1 MKTPIML
8 RSTHEEIVSNISS
21 NYESKLKIKDQD
33 ITNLVNKNAKVNME
47 LINRDAKIDKL
58 EKEVKDLK
66 FCLDACKKEKNQV
79 ARENINVMR
88 TLNMNRELK
97 KQMLN
102 IINGESDITFSK
114 RSMRELVML
123 L

>member
-66 FCLDACKKEKNQV
+66 FCLDACKKENNQV

-97 KQMLN
+97 NQMLN
-102 IINGESDITFSK
+102 IINGETDITFSK
-114 RSMRELVML
+114 RNMRELVML

>member
-8 RSTHEEIVSNISS
+8 RSTHEEIASNISS

-66 FCLDACKKEKNQV
+66 FCLDACKKENNQV

-97 KQMLN
+97 NQMLN

-114 RSMRELVML
+114 RSMCELVML

>member
-8 RSTHEEIVSNISS
+8 RSTHEEIASNISS

-66 FCLDACKKEKNQV
+66 FCLDACKKENNQV

>member
-8 RSTHEEIVSNISS
+8 RSTHEEIASNISS

-66 FCLDACKKEKNQV
+66 FCLDACKKENNQV

-97 KQMLN
+97 NQMLN

>member
-97 KQMLN
+97 NQILS
-102 IINGESDITFSK
+102 IINGDSDVPFNK
-114 RSMRELVML
+114 RSICELATL

>member
-1 MKTPIML
+1 MKMLVML
-8 RSTHEEIVSNISS
+8 RSTHEEIVND
-21 NYESKLKIKDQD
+21 YESKLKIKSKD
-33 ITNLVNKNAKVNME
+33 ITNLVNKNAKANTE

-79 ARENINVMR
+79 AKENINVMR
-88 TLNMNRELK
+88 TLNMNQELK
-97 KQMLN
+97 RQLIN
-102 IINGESDITFSK
+102 IIVGKSDVKFTK
-114 RSMRELVML
+114 DNVMELVML

>member
-1 MKTPIML
+1 MKMPIML
-8 RSTHEEIVSNISS
+8 RSTHEEIVND
-21 NYESKLKIKDQD
+21 YESKLKIKNQD
-33 ITNLVNKNAKVNME
+33 ITNLVNKNAKANTE

-58 EKEVKDLK
+58 EKEIKDLK

-79 ARENINVMR
+79 AKENINVMR

-97 KQMLN
+97 NQMLN
-102 IINGESDITFSK
+102 IINGDSDITFNK
-114 RSMRELVML
+114 RSMCELVML

>member
-8 RSTHEEIVSNISS
+8 RSTHEEIVSDILS
-21 NYESKLKIKDQD
+21 NYEIKLKIKAQD
-33 ITNLVNKNAKVNME
+33 ITNLVNKNAKVNVE

-97 KQMLN
+97 NQMLN
-102 IINGESDITFSK
+102 IINRESDITFSK
-114 RSMRELVML
+114 RNMRELVML

>member
-66 FCLDACKKEKNQV
+66 FCLDACKKENNQV

-97 KQMLN
+97 NQMLN

>member
-8 RSTHEEIVSNISS
+8 RSTHEGIVSNISS

-33 ITNLVNKNAKVNME
+33 ITNLVNKNAKANTE

-97 KQMLN
+97 NQILS
-102 IINGESDITFSK
+102 IINGNSDVPFNK
-114 RSMRELVML
+114 RSICELATL